1 MEEMTNRALIF
12 CYGLFIIVGLKELLF
27 LEHRTSSHIVQ
38 LEEEKARFSIEANID
53 PEVTDCRAVLKKFE
67 RQEIESINRHAYHK
81 LFQRSISRLTWT
93 PKPFYVATHHEKIDR
108 VRADII
114 EYGEYYEKELTKRVI
129 EIYEEKVL
137 QNEKSIF
144 LDVGGNIG
152 WFSLVAAKHGASKVY
167 TFEPNV
173 MNTIRFCESL
183 RLNDWLRDDPSK
195 NFVYPITKGAGE
207 KDEALQLMHTGQK
220 KNPGSFSFQD
230 TLGNGTEHTI
240 SDETIQVTTLD
251 SFAERHGWFQ
261 HRPSIGLFKLDVELF
276 ELQVLRGA
284 RKLLS
289 SGIVENIAMELKPK
303 QTRED
308 KEEILKILFEANF
321 ELYMHGKYK
330 GPHLV
335 VTKNYHSNWRDL
347 LKDLDKSMY
356 GENMMFRHRGNI

>member
-1 MEEMTNRALIF
+1 MNRIVIF
-12 CYGLFIIVGLKELLF
+12 CFGIFVIIVLKELLF
-27 LEHRTSSHIVQ
+27 LEHRTNSHVVQ
-38 LEEEKARFSIEANID
+38 LENEKARFSMNKESID
-53 PEVTDCRAVLKKFE
+53 PEVTDCRPLLKKFE
-67 RQEIESINRHAYHK
+67 NQEIESINRHAYNK

-108 VRADII
+108 VRAYII
-114 EYGEYYEKELTKRVI
+114 EHGEYYESELTKRII
-129 EIYEEKVL
+129 EIYDEKL
-137 QNEKSIF
+137 AQDEKSIF

-183 RLNDWLRDDPSK
+183 RLNDWLRDNPSK

-207 KDEALQLMHTGQK
+207 KNEALQLMHTGQM

-230 TLGNGTEHTI
+230 TLNGTENTI
-240 SDETIQVTTLD
+240 SDEAIEVTTLD

-261 HRPSIGLFKLDVELF
+261 HRPSIGMFKLDVELF

-284 RKLLS
+284 KKLLG
-289 SGIVENIAMELKPK
+289 SGIVENIAMELKRK

-308 KEEILKILFEANF
+308 KEEILKTLFEANF
-321 ELYMHGKYK
+321 ELYMHGQYK

-335 VTKNYHSNWRDL
+335 VTKNYHSNWNDL
-347 LKDLDKSMY
+347 IHDLDRDKY
-356 GENMMFRHRGNI
+356 GENMMFRQRKEV